1 MEPHLEKLLQ
11 LQEVT
16 LTIDDLT
23 RRLAAMPG
31 KIQDL
36 EQTLARHRAD
46 VAKSK
51 DDLAGHQKD
60 RRKLEGDL
68 QSIEAKI
75 GKYQAQLMEV
85 KTNKEYTAMLHEI
98 DAAKGERD
106 GIDTR
111 ILQAMEAADE
121 LEAGIKK
128 KEAALAQEIKQVQA
142 EQALL
147 VGDQKEMEGKRQDL
161 EARRRAIE
169 AEITPELVAE
179 FVRIARSRGGLAVAR
194 VVNGLCQG
202 CSVRLQPSVVQQIR
216 RDDGIFHCYSCK
228 RFLYYLEEKRA
239 EPPAGEQ
246 A

>member
-1 MEPHLEKLLQ
+1 MEPHLEQLLQ

-16 LTIDDLT
+16 LSIDDLN
-23 RRLAAMPG
+23 RRLAAMPA

-36 EQTLARHRAD
+36 DQKLARHRAE
-46 VAKSK
+46 VAKAK

-68 QSIEAKI
+68 QAIEAKI
-75 GKYQAQLMEV
+75 GKYQTQLMEV

-111 ILQAMEAADE
+111 ILQAMESADD

-128 KEAALAQEIKQVQA
+128 KEAALAEEMKQVQSD
-142 EQALL
+142 QALL
-147 VGDQKEMEGKRQDL
+147 VGEQKEMEARRQDL
-161 EARRRAIE
+161 DTRRRAIE
-169 AEITPELVAE
+169 AQITPELVAE
-179 FVRIARSRGGLAVAR
+179 FVRIARSRGGLAVSR

>member
-1 MEPHLEKLLQ
+1 LEPHLEKLLQ

-16 LTIDDLT
+16 LAVDVLT
-23 RRLAAMPG
+23 RKLAAMPG

-36 EQTLARHRAD
+36 EQSLARHRAD

-51 DDLAGHQKD
+51 DDLANHQKE

-75 GKYQAQLMEV
+75 GKYQTQLMEV

-111 ILQAMEAADE
+111 ILQAMEAADG
-121 LEAGIKK
+121 LEGGIKK
-128 KEAALAQEIKQVQA
+128 KEAALSEEMKRVQSD
-142 EQALL
+142 QTLL
-147 VGDQKEMEGKRQDL
+147 TTEQKEMEAQRQEL
-161 EARRRAIE
+161 ESRRRGIE
-169 AEITPELVAE
+169 AQISPDLVAE
-179 FVRIARSRGGLAVAR
+179 FVRIARSRGGLAVTR

-202 CSVRLQPSVVQQIR
+202 CSVRLQPRVIQQIR
-216 RDDGIFHCYSCK
+216 RDDGIFRCDSCK

-239 EPPAGEQ
+239 EPPSGEE

>member
-31 KIQDL
+31 RIQDL
-36 EQTLARHRAD
+36 EQSLARHRAD

-51 DDLAGHQKD
+51 DDLANHQKE

-68 QSIEAKI
+68 QGIEAKI

-98 DAAKGERD
+98 DGAKGERD
-106 GIDTR
+106 AIDTR
-111 ILQAMEAADE
+111 ILQAMEAADG

-128 KEAALAQEIKQVQA
+128 KEAALSEETKRVQSD
-142 EQALL
+142 QALL
-147 VGDQKEMEGKRQDL
+147 AAEQKEMESKRQDF
-161 EARRRAIE
+161 ETRRRGIE
-169 AEITPELVAE
+169 EGITPELVAE

-202 CSVRLQPSVVQQIR
+202 CSVRLEPRVVQQIR
-216 RDDGIFHCYSCK
+216 REDGIFRCYSCK